1 VDLPGVAT
9 ASTGVVV
16 AVALVDTT
24 GFLAGGSETTAL
36 AVLVDSV
43 ADPVDAGIAADSLV
57 LGVNEDDLEVLVGG
71 VLVDPVG
78 VQDTQV
84 GATTTDTLLSGG
96 TQSTL
101 VLELV
106 NTHVG
111 GLAVGG
117 TLGHRPLTATASHTD
132 TVDNI
137 ALLGLVAETTSLVG
151 ARRTGSTVD
160 SVQLTEL
167 Y

>member
-1 VDLPGVAT
+1 MAA
-9 ASTGVVV
+9 ASLGVVV

-24 GFLAGGSETTAL
+24 GLLASGGKTTGL

-43 ADPVDAGIAADSLV
+43 ADPVDASITADGLV
-57 LGVNEDDLEVLVGG
+57 LGVDKDNLEVLVGG

-84 GATTTDTLLSGG
+84 GATAANTLLSGS
-96 TQSTL
+96 TESTL

-106 NTHVG
+106 DTLVG

-117 TLGHRPLTATASHTD
+117 TLGCGPLTATASHTD

-137 ALLGLVAETTSLVG
+137 TLLGLVSETTSLIG

>member
-1 VDLPGVAT
+1 MAFIT
-9 ASTGVVV
+9 N
-16 AVALVDTT
+16 
-24 GFLAGGSETTAL
+24 
-36 AVLVDSV
+36 LVDSV
-43 ADPVDAGIAADSLV
+43 ADPVDASIAADGLV
-57 LGVNEDDLEVLVGG
+57 LGVDEDDLEVLVGG

-84 GATTTDTLLSGG
+84 GAATANTLLSG
-96 TQSTL
+96 STESAL

-106 NTHVG
+106 DTHVG
-111 GLAVGG
+111 GLACSRKQIRLGSNPSKTKIVHTVGG
-117 TLGHRPLTATASHTD
+117 TLRSGSLTTTASHTD

-151 ARRTGSTVD
+151 ARRAGSTVD